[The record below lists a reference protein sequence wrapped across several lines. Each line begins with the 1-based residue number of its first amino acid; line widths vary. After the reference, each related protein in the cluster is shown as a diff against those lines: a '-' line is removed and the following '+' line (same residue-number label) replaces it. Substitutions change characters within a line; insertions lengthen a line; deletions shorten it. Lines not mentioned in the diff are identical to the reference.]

1 MVKLFAPM
9 VVNIKWEL
17 KNMYEQENQN
27 KVTQQYEPLVLR
39 VFNLG
44 GKFNIKWLKRW
55 GIWRLFYF
63 GLLAKFGVITV
74 TLNDLIEDNTR
85 NRISVGLTTPDQEL
99 WMDGY
104 KVSMVGKVLDEVIFL
119 YTKSA

>member
-1 MVKLFAPM
+1 M